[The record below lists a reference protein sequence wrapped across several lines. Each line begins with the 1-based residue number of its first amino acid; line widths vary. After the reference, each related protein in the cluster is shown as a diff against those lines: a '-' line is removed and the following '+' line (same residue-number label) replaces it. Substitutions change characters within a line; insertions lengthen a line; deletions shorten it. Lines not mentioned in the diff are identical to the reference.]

1 MAPRKTRT
9 LRLQVF
15 VDAPPKKVFKA
26 VSDPER
32 LTRWFVDT
40 ATLSPRKGGRYA
52 LGWTDGPTHTGKV
65 LEFVRGKSL
74 TLTWQW
80 PGIEDQLQT
89 RLKISVEPKGDG
101 AIVRFTHSGFPKQ
114 ERWVDL
120 HAGAVQG
127 WMYFLMN
134 LKSVV
139 EHKRDLRSPHDW

>member
-1 MAPRKTRT
+1 VAPRKNRT

-15 VDAPPKKVFKA
+15 VDASPKKVFKY

-32 LTRWFVDT
+32 LTRWFVDR
-40 ATLSPRKGGRYA
+40 AALSGRKGGRYA
-52 LGWTDGPTHTGKV
+52 LTWEGGPTHTGKV

-80 PGIEDQLQT
+80 PGIEDDLTT
-89 RLKISVEPKGDG
+89 RLKISVEPKKGG
-101 AIVRFTHSGFPKQ
+101 AVVRFTHSGFPKK

-139 EHKRDLRSPHDW
+139 EHGHDLRSPHDW